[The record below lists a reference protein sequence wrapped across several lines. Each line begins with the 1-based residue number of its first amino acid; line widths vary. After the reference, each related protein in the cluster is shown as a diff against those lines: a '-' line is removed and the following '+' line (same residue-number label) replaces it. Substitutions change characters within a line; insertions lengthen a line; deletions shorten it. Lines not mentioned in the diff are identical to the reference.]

1 MFQKVIGKT
10 CKNSECEFKDK
21 LKEDFN
27 IMCDCGH
34 ALEDVTATD
43 KAKITILSVVIV
55 LLLGGGAYFGVMKLK
70 SKAQEAASSEAVAI
84 VAEGSKAI
92 NDMAGKAPAPAAPA
106 TESAATDAKGAI
118 ALVSEGLNLAKARKF
133 QEAAD
138 KFNQATTKDS
148 TNDQAWGNLGA
159 AYVAMGKH
167 AEALAPAK
175 KAAEINPKNENWHLN
190 LTEIYS
196 VTGNKKDALVE
207 LELAFKN
214 GFTDKSKLKSFNLKA
229 IENEPKFK
237 ELVQEKKV

>member
-10 CKNSECEFKDK
+10 CRNPECELKDK
-21 LKEDFN
+21 LKEDSAV
-27 IMCDCGH
+27 MCDCGH
-34 ALEDVTATD
+34 ALEDVTTTD
-43 KAKITILSVVIV
+43 KAKITILSIVVV
-55 LLLGGGAYFGVMKLK
+55 VLLGGGAYLGVMKLK
-70 SKAQEAASSEAVAI
+70 GTIGGAIPHLPPIVTPTQEAGNPPPPTAQPSAI
-84 VAEGSKAI
+84 SIPDPKAA
-92 NDMAGKAPAPAAPA
+92 M
-106 TESAATDAKGAI
+106 T
-118 ALVSEGLNLAKARKF
+118 LVSEGLNLAKANKF

-138 KFNQATTKDS
+138 KFNQATSKDS
-148 TNDQAWGNLGA
+148 NNDQAWGNLGA

-167 AEALAPAK
+167 TDALAPAK

-196 VTGNKKDALVE
+196 VTGNKKDALAE
-207 LELAFKN
+207 LEMAFKN